1 MQLWEKKIRG
11 VIMNSTN
18 IKIEEM
24 ILWLKEKVN
33 DANAK
38 GLVFGLS
45 GGIDSAVLAALSKKA
60 FPKTTLG
67 IIMPCHSQD
76 EDEED
81 ARYLAEKLNID
92 ITKVKL
98 DNVYDILLE
107 ESDLKC
113 SSDLAK
119 SNIKPRL
126 RMTTLYYYAQS
137 LNYLVAGGTNKS
149 EFTIGYFTKHGDTGV
164 DILPLIKWNKREVYE
179 VAEALDI
186 PKKIIEKVPSAGL
199 LENQSDEEDMGFSYE
214 TLEKYMNGE
223 EISEEIFKKINNM
236 DKRSNHKRQFPLM
249 YD

>member
-1 MQLWEKKIRG
+1 
-11 VIMNSTN
+11 MNSTN
-18 IKIEEM
+18 IKIEK
-24 ILWLKEKVN
+24 IIIWLKEKVN
-33 DANAK
+33 AANAK

-60 FPKTTLG
+60 FPETTLG

-81 ARYLAEKLNID
+81 ARYLAEKLDID
-92 ITKVKL
+92 IAKVKL
-98 DNVYDILLE
+98 DDVYDMLLK
-107 ESDLKC
+107 ESDLEC
-113 SSDLAK
+113 SELAK

-149 EFTIGYFTKHGDTGV
+149 EFTTGYFTKHGDTGV
-164 DILPLIKWNKREVYE
+164 DILPLIKWNKREIYE
-179 VAEALDI
+179 IAKALNI
-186 PKKIIEKVPSAGL
+186 PKKIIDKVPSAGL

-223 EISEEIFKKINNM
+223 EISKETFKKINNM